1 MWFDEDVNLVVETDA
16 FINAS
21 GTTSFSQIDNITVDV
36 KEDPVFI
43 NLSQYYAPVQSV
55 NGKIG
60 FVNLSAQDI
69 GFNSSNV
76 VYTTGNQTVSGVK
89 TFASRP
95 TVNGTGVLLSG
106 EAASLPTTIVYTTG
120 DQTIGGYKN
129 FNLGLQYK
137 NSEVATLNDV
147 NLVGSGYQNKISTG
161 IGYAISDPR
170 YINSIGGSGYMDALV
185 SGYFYKK
192 SENKYIKMG
201 PANPYIWTEYNRQ
214 SDGKL
219 EILYKEFENDTPMAL
234 YRSTFSFV
242 SMGGVRPPWD
252 PIVEWEKVFA
262 QTPYTGVPKFYP
274 SQNLENI
281 INLQADKL
289 SSTPSSTNVVQEYI
303 VPTPYQTTIGGYGYQ
318 LTKDTNAPEAS
329 YDSWLMLRDSIYD
342 RRYGTAIPLSAV
354 FSQLLEFT
362 SVVPQSSTSI
372 GSRGA
377 VAYDGVY
384 IYICVNSN
392 TWRRVAI
399 ANW

>member
-1 MWFDEDVNLVVETDA
+1 MSDDIYINIDDE
-16 FINAS
+16 
-21 GTTSFSQIDNITVDV
+21 QPKPVDV
-36 KEDPVFI
+36 VQVEFDKQDVYIDVQQDYSPV
-43 NLSQYYAPVQSV
+43 LAV

-60 FVNLSAQDI
+60 YVTINNSDI
-69 GFNSSNV
+69 GLSNV
-76 VYTTGNQTVSGVK
+76 ENVSITGASGILQTQINN
-89 TFASRP
+89 A
-95 TVNGTGVLLSG
+95 
-106 EAASLPTTIVYTTG
+106 VYTTG

-137 NSEVATLNDV
+137 NYEVATLNDV
-147 NLVGSGYQNKISTG
+147 NQIIGGYNITGYQNKISTG

-201 PANPYIWTEYNRQ
+201 PASPYIWTEYNRQ

-219 EILYKEFENDTPMAL
+219 EILYKQFENDTPMTL

-303 VPTPYQTTIGGYGYQ
+303 VQTPYQTTIGGYGYQ
-318 LTKDTNAPEAS
+318 LTKDTQAPEAS

-342 RRYGTAIPLSAV
+342 RTYNGTAIPLSAV

-384 IYICVNSN
+384 IYICVNLN